1 VYNFTIIV
9 LNLSSK
15 QKQILMKKTMISFL
29 LVLIGFSAFSQVD
42 VFASKDMVFY
52 GLDFTKARF
61 DENGGTTA
69 FVSPA
74 SMQDKY
80 FPALNELM
88 INERKKYD
96 VAKSYK
102 KENVEYYFDMS
113 DEFNADFDVYDS
125 FVDDDEMV
133 KLTEEQIT
141 EIVAKYKDDSHSGLG
156 LVYVVDLVNHQRN
169 TITIQIAFFDISTG
183 ETLLVKKARGT
194 MKGFSIR
201 NYYAGGIYQII
212 KESAKTYKKWSKGK

>member
-1 VYNFTIIV
+1 
-9 LNLSSK
+9 
-15 QKQILMKKTMISFL
+15 MKKLTTL
-29 LVLIGFSAFSQVD
+29 LLLLIIGIGGFSQVD
-42 VFASKDMVFY
+42 VFKSTDMVFY

-69 FVSPA
+69 FVTPA
-74 SMQDKY
+74 TMQDKY

-102 KENVEYYFDMS
+102 KDNVEYYFDIA
-113 DEFNADFDVYDS
+113 DEQNADFDIYDN

-133 KLTEEQIT
+133 KLNREQVD
-141 EIVAKYKDDSHSGLG
+141 EVVKNYKDADHSGLG
-156 LVYVVDLVNHQRN
+156 LLYVVDLVNHQRG

-183 ETLLVKKARGT
+183 ETLLVEKARGE

-201 NYYAGGIYQII
+201 NYYAGGVYRVI
-212 KESAKTYKKWSKGK
+212 KTSADAYKRWKKKKK

>member
-1 VYNFTIIV
+1 
-9 LNLSSK
+9 
-15 QKQILMKKTMISFL
+15 MKKTWISFL

-42 VFASKDMVFY
+42 VFNTKDMVFY

-69 FVSPA
+69 FVTPA

-88 INERKKYD
+88 IKERKKYD
-96 VAKSYK
+96 VAKSYR
-102 KENVEYYFDMS
+102 KENVEYFFDMADDYNS
-113 DEFNADFDVYDS
+113 DFDIYES
-125 FVDDDEMV
+125 FVDDDAMV
-133 KLTEEQIT
+133 KLSRELIDEV
-141 EIVAKYKDDSHSGLG
+141 VAKYKDDTHSGLG

-169 TITIQIAFFDISTG
+169 IITIQVAFFDIDTG
-183 ETLLVKKARGT
+183 KTLLVKKVRGE

-201 NYYAGGIYQII
+201 NYYAGGIYRVI
-212 KESAKTYKKWSKGK
+212 KQSGDFYKKWRKGK

>member
-1 VYNFTIIV
+1 MKRLTI
-9 LNLSSK
+9 LLLFLTLGLSS
-15 QKQILMKKTMISFL
+15 
-29 LVLIGFSAFSQVD
+29 FSQVD
-42 VFASKDMVFY
+42 VFKSTDMVFY

-69 FVSPA
+69 FVTPA
-74 SMQDKY
+74 TMQDKY

-102 KENVEYYFDMS
+102 KDNVEYYFDIA
-113 DEFNADFDVYDS
+113 DEQNADFDIYEN
-125 FVDDDEMV
+125 FVDDEKMV
-133 KLTEEQIT
+133 KLNRDQVNE
-141 EIVAKYKDDSHSGLG
+141 VVKNYKDEDHSGLG
-156 LVYVVDLVNHQRN
+156 LLYVVDLVNHQRG

-183 ETLLVKKARGT
+183 ETLLVEKARGE

-201 NYYAGGIYQII
+201 NYYAGGIYRVI
-212 KESAKTYKKWSKGK
+212 KTSADSYKRWKKKKKK